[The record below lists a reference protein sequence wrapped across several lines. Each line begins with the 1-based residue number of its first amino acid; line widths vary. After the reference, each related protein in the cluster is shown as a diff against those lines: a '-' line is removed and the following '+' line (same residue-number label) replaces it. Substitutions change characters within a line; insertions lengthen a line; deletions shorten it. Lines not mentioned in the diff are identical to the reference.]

1 MGKTVRTPELVD
13 TICARLSVGDPLRQ
27 ICRDAGIDYSIVY
40 DWRKQDDELDQ
51 RITRARDQGFD
62 AIADNCLEIA
72 DDKEEDAQSR
82 RVRVDTRLKLLAK
95 WSPKKYGDAVT
106 LRGDAENPLAV
117 LSDEQLLDRIKANA
131 AQIGVAI
138 GAAEDSK

>member
-138 GAAEDSK
+138 GAPEDSK

>member
-1 MGKTVRTPELVD
+1 MSRTVRTPELVD

-27 ICRDAGIDYSIVY
+27 ICRDEGVDYSIIY
-40 DWRKQDDELDQ
+40 DWRKQDSELDQ
-51 RITRARDQGFD
+51 RIARARDQGFD